1 MITKTKYFFTKNEY
15 DSKSQE
21 KNTIE
26 EIKKDIIDFKK
37 TNPSV
42 ICRIYKNE
50 VNEIFD
56 KDGELIYSSDIIIRQ
71 FNDDME
77 E

>member
-15 DSKSQE
+15 D
-21 KNTIE
+21 
-26 EIKKDIIDFKK
+26 FKK
-37 TNPSV
+37 TNSSV

>member
-37 TNPSV
+37 TNPNS

-50 VNEIFD
+50 INEIFD
-56 KDGELIYSSDIIIRQ
+56 KNGELIYSSNIIIKQ

>member
-15 DSKSQE
+15 DFKSQE

-37 TNPSV
+37 TNSSV

-56 KDGELIYSSDIIIRQ
+56 KDGELIYSSNIIIRQ